1 MKRNKTN
8 PTRLSMKG
16 RRFSVKFITIT
27 IIILLAISLIMGYIS
42 KVLKTSDYFRVKEV
56 ILRESDV
63 SDLSYL
69 KGKNIFSIDLKSES
83 RDIIEAYS
91 NYKKIRLV
99 RVLPDR
105 IFADFIRRVPV
116 AFIKLYRYFALDED
130 GVLFYVPGQ
139 PEEIKLPVILG
150 LERKIVSPKLGQSYN
165 NKELMLALSIVNE
178 ARKNRILK
186 DYRIKR
192 IDVTNIVN
200 TSILVLFPEEE
211 RSDDLERKEVRA
223 PEGLEVKF
231 GDDNIK
237 EKISILAGLIIQG
250 RSELA
255 NIKYIDL
262 RFREP
267 VIKLKDAK

>member
-1 MKRNKTN
+1 MKRSKNHPNKLFIKRR
-8 PTRLSMKG
+8 RLP
-16 RRFSVKFITIT
+16 VKYIAVS
-27 IIILLAISLIMGYIS
+27 IIILLAISLIMGYIW
-42 KVLKTSDYFRVKEV
+42 KVLKTSDYFRVKEIV
-56 ILRESDV
+56 LKEPDISG
-63 SDLSYL
+63 LSYL

-83 RDIIEAYS
+83 RDIIEVYP

-105 IFADFIRRVPV
+105 IFADFIKRNPV
-116 AFIKLYRYFALDED
+116 AFVKLYRYFALDED
-130 GVLFYVPGQ
+130 GVLFYAPQ
-139 PEEIKLPVILG
+139 HPEEVELPVILG
-150 LERKIVSPKLGQSYN
+150 LERKIFSPKPGRSYN

-178 ARKNRILK
+178 SRKNRILK

-192 IDVTNIVN
+192 IDVGNIAN

-211 RSDDLERKEVRA
+211 ISDGLKKEKIRA

-231 GDDNIK
+231 GEDNIK
-237 EKISILAGLIIQG
+237 EKISILAGLIMQG

-267 VIKLKDAK
+267 AIKLKNAK